1 MQLYQPL
8 LYLIFSNRMAFRQY
22 DAEARQG
29 SVRAKRLLLLAT
41 PSGAETCRKS
51 LRDPIGQL
59 RSLAG
64 VSVPSGVISGLTP
77 VDQQRLWPWLVSR
90 VLVVVIGRVAAK

>member
-8 LYLIFSNRMAFRQY
+8 YLIFSSRVAFRQY

-29 SVRAKRLLLLAT
+29 SVRAKRLLLLAA

-59 RSLAG
+59 RSLRRG
-64 VSVPSGVISGLTP
+64 FQSL
-77 VDQQRLWPWLVSR
+77 LV
-90 VLVVVIGRVAAK
+90 